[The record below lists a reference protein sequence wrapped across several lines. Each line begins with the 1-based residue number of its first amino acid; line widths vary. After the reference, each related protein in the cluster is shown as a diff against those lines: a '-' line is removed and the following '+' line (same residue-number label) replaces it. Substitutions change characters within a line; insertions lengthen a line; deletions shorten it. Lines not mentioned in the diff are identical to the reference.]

1 MLDLHYLLYS
11 GGADC
16 VFITESWLNNDIT
29 AGLLDPKNEF
39 VIFRND
45 RSGLTG
51 GGSLDARRVDMA
63 QLDSRV
69 EMLCL
74 DIYGANV
81 INRFFSGVQT
91 ARQFTRL

>member
-1 MLDLHYLLYS
+1 
-11 GGADC
+11 

-29 AGLLDPKNEF
+29 AGLLDPKNKF

-45 RSGLTG
+45 RSGLTLTG
-51 GGSLDARRVDMA
+51 GGVCAIIRKSLNARRVDMA

-74 DIYGANV
+74 DIYGAKCY
-81 INRFFSGVQT
+81 
-91 ARQFTRL
+91 